1 MSVTIR
7 VYKTINFFQTENND
21 LAKYLKIRKIPNFQT
36 NEFPNTILQNLP
48 QIQHQVTYFLYISSF
63 ILQFIGFCPAPKS
76 YIGDDFFHQKLIKIS
91 NSFGI
96 DYYVGFWRYCVV
108 EHYQDI
114 DNEMYDPA
122 GLEFTST

>member
-1 MSVTIR
+1 MNFRIR
-7 VYKTINFFQTENND
+7 FFKT
-21 LAKYLKIRKIPNFQT
+21 
-36 NEFPNTILQNLP
+36 LP

-122 GLEFTST
+122 GLEFTSSLL

>member
-1 MSVTIR
+1 MNFR
-7 VYKTINFFQTENND
+7 LRFFKT
-21 LAKYLKIRKIPNFQT
+21 
-36 NEFPNTILQNLP
+36 LP
-48 QIQHQVTYFLYISSF
+48 QIQHQTTYFLFISSF

-76 YIGDDFFHQKLIKIS
+76 YNIGDDFFHQKLIKIS

-96 DYYVGFWRYCVV
+96 DYYVGYWRYCVV

-122 GLEFTST
+122 GLEFTLQKVINSDS